1 MSNNVEMRRWA
12 YDQALANS
20 LQEGF
25 EPSPEFMEIHEKTIQ
40 GEMTTAQALAYFLP
54 NQEPGAKLLVY
65 SGDDGF
71 WYWFI
76 QGAEGEKIVS
86 VAASRMKPP
95 PEALARPFSLNTV
108 PAKRRNGN
116 E

>member
-86 VAASRMKPP
+86 GGGFKDEATARGAGAPVFAEYCAR
-95 PEALARPFSLNTV
+95 EAL
-108 PAKRRNGN
+108 
-116 E
+116 